1 MKSLIRIS
9 PLLLFLILGGSVVA
23 QNKHFDKLEM
33 LFAQGHYKRVSNK
46 ASRLLDNPE
55 YDYSMLPKYYKSI
68 SLFQLVQN
76 ERWQNRHPEALYE
89 AYQLFKDVKADDES
103 DKLFSAHMYELS
115 WVKNDLMNW
124 AADLNR
130 RGKDEAFKELQKILK
145 DIFEAVP
152 GIEFDPVID
161 PVTIDTSSV
170 NVFNLE
176 LRDKIIYTAKK
187 YIGVAYVWAGNSPEG
202 FDCSGFTSYVMH
214 EVGIDLPRTSS
225 DQYSESKKL
234 KKKGVMKGDLVFFD
248 NGAGVSHVGIV
259 ISDPGEPL
267 QMIHASSS
275 KGIVITDIDESDYWL
290 NRVHGFGTFIN

>member
-1 MKSLIRIS
+1 MKSSKKIIA
-9 PLLLFLILGGSVVA
+9 LLFFVIISGSVGA

-33 LFAQGHYKRVSNK
+33 LFAQGHYKRVKNK

-55 YDYSMLPKYYKSI
+55 YDYSMLPKYYKSL

-76 ERWQNRHPEALYE
+76 ERWQNNHPEALYE
-89 AYQLFKDVKADDES
+89 AYQLFKEVKADDDSEN
-103 DKLFSAHMYELS
+103 LFNAHMYELS
-115 WVKNDLMNW
+115 WVKNDLINW

-130 RGKDEAFKELQKILK
+130 RGKDEAFKELQKILQ

-152 GIEFDPVID
+152 GIEYDPVID
-161 PVTIDTSSV
+161 PVTIDTASV
-170 NVFNLE
+170 SVVNLE
-176 LRDKIIYTAKK
+176 LRDQIVHTAKK
-187 YIGVAYVWAGNSPEG
+187 YIGVPYVWAGNNPEG
-202 FDCSGFTSYVMH
+202 FDCSGFTSFVMH

-234 KKKGVMKGDLVFFD
+234 KKKNASKGDLIFFD

-259 ISDPGEPL
+259 ISGPGEPL